1 MATPKTRPTSAS
13 VDAYLDAVADPLRRQ
28 DARRIV
34 DLLESLTGAKAQTW
48 GEGLV
53 GCGTYHRT
61 YANGR
66 SEEWML
72 VAMAARSD
80 RLTLYIAP
88 GFEGHDELMEALGKY
103 RAGKG
108 CIHIKRLAD
117 IDVPTLKRMVTASIA
132 HLRTRY
138 PDR

>member
-1 MATPKTRPTSAS
+1 MATPKTRRTTAS
-13 VDAYLDAVADPLRRQ
+13 VDAFLDTVVDPQRRQ
-28 DARRIV
+28 DARDIV
-34 DLLESLTGAKAQTW
+34 GLFETLAEAKARMW
-48 GEGLV
+48 GEGIV

-72 VAMAARSD
+72 VAMAPRKD
-80 RLTLYIAP
+80 RITLYVEP
-88 GFEGHDELMEALGKY
+88 GFDEHDELMTRLGTY

-117 IDVPTLKRMVTASIA
+117 IDVPTLKRLVAASIA

-138 PDR
+138 A